1 MPSLNPTHI
10 DDERWQHGFAFVD
23 ETKQVR
29 IHYIDCP
36 AGTKSEKGTVLLIH
50 GYPNT
55 SYQWRHVITPIS
67 NAGYRVI
74 APDYRGAGDSSHP
87 RSGYD
92 KVTVADDLYRVV
104 HNHLG
109 MYRKKISQR
118 FTNIRSRHHVQD
130 PRRRPRYWRHDCPRI
145 CRKPPR
151 AHPLRHVG

>member
-10 DDERWQHGFAFVD
+10 DDEHWQHGFAFVD
-23 ETKQVR
+23 DAREVR

-36 AGTKSEKGTVLLIH
+36 SATKPEKGTLLLIH

-55 SYQWRHVITPIS
+55 SYQWRHVITPLS

-92 KVTVADDLYRVV
+92 KVTVANDLYKVV
-104 HNHLG
+104 HDHLG
-109 MYRKKISQR
+109 IY
-118 FTNIRSRHHVQD
+118 
-130 PRRRPRYWRHDCPRI
+130 
-145 CRKPPR
+145 
-151 AHPLRHVG
+151 PLS